1 MADSP
6 VMSSV
11 SSGSID
17 AIMDGSVG
25 ADSDEAD
32 PPEPPAAHENLYLV
46 DATASF
52 GAEDMSWLFA
62 RATDVITLLISEGH
76 RIARLSL
83 RLVDDQEMADAH
95 VRFSGVEGTTDVLC
109 FHSDDEGVLEMDI
122 LACVDEAGRQAM
134 DHGHALRNEILLYA
148 VHGALHACG
157 FDDAD
162 PEDFK
167 SMHAE
172 EDRILKAI
180 GVGPVFRKENGE

>member
-1 MADSP
+1 MADST
-6 VMSSV
+6 VISAASG
-11 SSGSID
+11 GSID

-32 PPEPPAAHENLYLV
+32 PSEPPAAHENLHLV

-52 GAEDMSWLFA
+52 GAEDMSWLVA

-109 FHSDDEGVLEMDI
+109 FHSDDEGLLEMDI

-134 DHGHALRNEILLYA
+134 NHGHALRNEILLYA
-148 VHGALHACG
+148 VHGTLHACG
-157 FDDAD
+157 FDDAEPD
-162 PEDFK
+162 DFK

-172 EDRILKAI
+172 EDRILKTI
-180 GVGPVFRKENGE
+180 GVGPVFRKENGA

>member
-6 VMSSV
+6 VITTASE
-11 SSGSID
+11 GSID

-25 ADSDEAD
+25 PDSDEAD
-32 PPEPPAAHENLYLV
+32 PPEPPAAHDDLNLV
-46 DATASF
+46 DATGSF
-52 GAEDMSWLFA
+52 PAEDMAWLVSMTSAFM
-62 RATDVITLLISEGH
+62 ILLTSEGH

-95 VRFSGVEGTTDVLC
+95 VRFSGIKGTTDVLC
-109 FHSDDEGVLEMDI
+109 FHSDDGDGLEMDI
-122 LACVDEAGRQAM
+122 LACVDEAGRQAI

-148 VHGALHACG
+148 VHGTLHACG
-157 FDDAD
+157 FDDAE

-180 GVGPVFRKENGE
+180 GVGPVFRNENGE

>member
-17 AIMDGSVG
+17 TIMDGSVG